1 MNRSMTS
8 NELNEWFA
16 NLQEML
22 EPSYLAAAE
31 PWQQSGFS
39 GPFERWV
46 ACRRPIAECM
56 TASGT
61 FLDIGCAN
69 GYLLESA
76 VKWAGANGVQ
86 IDPWGVD
93 ISEKLVAMAKDR
105 LVDHT
110 EKLFVG
116 NGLTWQPPQKF
127 DYVRTE
133 LGYVPE
139 DYQHSYVSRLL
150 DQYLRPEGKLLV
162 PEYRSRKESS
172 AGPWVDD
179 ILGGLGFTV
188 DTCESGFWDGKELTR
203 VAVVRRG

>member
-1 MNRSMTS
+1 MDND
-8 NELNEWFA
+8 ELKEWFA
-16 NLQEML
+16 RLQGML

-56 TASGT
+56 TAPGS

-69 GYLLESA
+69 GYLLEC
-76 VKWAGANGVQ
+76 VLQWAAENQVQ

-93 ISEKLVAMAKDR
+93 LSERLVAMAKDR
-105 LVDHT
+105 LVDHA

-116 NGLTWQPPQKF
+116 NALTWQPPRKF

-133 LGYVPE
+133 LCYVPKE
-139 DYQHSYVSRLL
+139 YQRPYVSRLL
-150 DQYLRPEGKLLV
+150 DEYLRTGGKLLV
-162 PEYRSRKESS
+162 TEYRSRKESS
-172 AGPWVDD
+172 AGPWIDD
-179 ILGGLGFTV
+179 VLGDLGFAV
-188 DTCESGFWDGKELTR
+188 DSCVSGFWEGKELTR
-203 VAVVRRG
+203 VAVVGHNN